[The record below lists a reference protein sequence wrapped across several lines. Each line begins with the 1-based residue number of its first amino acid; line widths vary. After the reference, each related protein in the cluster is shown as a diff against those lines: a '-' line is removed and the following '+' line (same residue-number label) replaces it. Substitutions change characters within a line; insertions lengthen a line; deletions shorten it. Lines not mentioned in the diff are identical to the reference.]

1 MKCIRPI
8 SNGILRYGALHF
20 SPSCLSDQQEI
31 SRIVCQDL
39 ADSEISIEDLK
50 QNLVILD
57 FRWEGQSDF
66 DIVNLISYLRSILV
80 QRVAVIFNSVVDVSK
95 LDYPAIS
102 VASSMVN
109 SEGWFDKLQNFP
121 RPLETDC
128 NFVCLMRRPSLTRA
142 TLASKLLN
150 AGLNI
155 RLSFGG
161 MCHPWELTEYQ
172 KFFPEQLLPLLIDGP
187 LIRESDNNREHD
199 VTSPLIR
206 NCAVNI
212 IAESGEQL
220 PNNTWKGH
228 FITEKTFKAFALM
241 QFPIWMAVPGLVAQ
255 IRNLGFD
262 LFDDIIDHSYDNI
275 GDFDQR
281 SNAVVQQA
289 MRLGK
294 VDLVLLRSTLEHRLA
309 ANYQRVEALARD
321 QHNEFKKI
329 LDRLCHE

>member
-39 ADSEISIEDLK
+39 KDSEISIEDLK

-66 DIVNLISYLRSILV
+66 DIVNLISYLRSIPV

-109 SEGWFDKLQNFP
+109 SEGWFNKLQNLP
-121 RPLETDC
+121 KTLKTDC
-128 NFVCLMRRPSLTRA
+128 NFICLMRRPSLTRA
-142 TLASKLLN
+142 TLACKLLN
-150 AGLNI
+150 AELNI

-161 MCHPWELTEYQ
+161 MCLPQELTEYQ
-172 KFFPEQLLPLLIDGP
+172 KFFPEQSLPLIIDGP
-187 LIRESDNNREHD
+187 LIRNSTDNREHD

-220 PNNTWKGH
+220 LNNTWKGH

-275 GDFDQR
+275 KDFDQR
-281 SNAVVQQA
+281 LDAVVQQA
-289 MRLGK
+289 MRLSK
-294 VDLVLLRSTLEHRLA
+294 IDLVSLRNTFEQRLA
-309 ANYQRVEALARD
+309 ANYQQIEVLVQNQPYESK
-321 QHNEFKKI
+321 QI
-329 LDRLCHE
+329 LDKLCYA